1 MAEDE
6 NIINIVSRLEKKIE
20 ATGKGSLPPGGGDGI
35 YGGMEQRVIRLEE
48 DVKAIRSDL
57 QIVKDRVGHLPTASQ
72 VAGGLLGFMV
82 VMAAIVLA
90 TGSYMSGTMSTAL
103 TAIQTVLA
111 AKPSPSAPAQPSII
125 VVPLSP
131 ATLTP
136 QPQQKSP

>member
-1 MAEDE
+1 
-6 NIINIVSRLEKKIE
+6 
-20 ATGKGSLPPGGGDGI
+20 
-35 YGGMEQRVIRLEE
+35 
-48 DVKAIRSDL
+48 
-57 QIVKDRVGHLPTASQ
+57 
-72 VAGGLLGFMV
+72 
-82 VMAAIVLA
+82 MAAIVLA

-103 TAIQTVLA
+103 TAIQAVLA